1 MYTGQEKE
9 SEKEG
14 KEMREQRRLGNMII
28 RDRVFKV
35 GDVIRWVP
43 LYVSFEEQ
51 EARGLGIVT
60 ETETS
65 GIKVKS
71 YWTGDKKIRE
81 IDMLLERNNY
91 TLQDY
96 APIPQVAEA
105 IEMVRELGGVIEIG
119 DYHLEQVL

>member
-1 MYTGQEKE
+1 
-9 SEKEG
+9 
-14 KEMREQRRLGNMII
+14 MREQRRLGNMII

-43 LYVSFEEQ
+43 LYVPFEEQ

-60 ETETS
+60 ESS
-65 GIKVKS
+65 GAKVKS

-81 IDMLLERNNY
+81 IDMPLERNNY
-91 TLQDY
+91 ILQDY